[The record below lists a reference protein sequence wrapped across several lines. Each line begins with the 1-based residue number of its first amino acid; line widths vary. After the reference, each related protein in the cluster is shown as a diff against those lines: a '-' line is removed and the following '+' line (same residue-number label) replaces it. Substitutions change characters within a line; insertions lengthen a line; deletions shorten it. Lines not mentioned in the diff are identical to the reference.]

1 MYKNLALEPSIVL
14 HTRPFKE
21 TSLLVDLFTRNH
33 GKISVIAKGAQRPK
47 SKIGTIK
54 TPSCLFF
61 VSCTGRG
68 ELKTLTHCEIK
79 EYFFPIAEAFNS
91 VVYLNELLIKLLE
104 KEDPHPEIFDHY
116 LIVCGSLKSN
126 KKEKLEKNLRSFELT
141 LLKEIGYGLNLNFE
155 GNSDIEIKEDTSYKF
170 VPSVGFLPQTKS
182 ESNKNNF
189 SGRDI
194 LNLST
199 GNFSSPDTLLASK
212 QIMRQA
218 IDFHLGNK
226 TLKIREYLSQG

>member
-1 MYKNLALEPSIVL
+1 M
-14 HTRPFKE
+14 
-21 TSLLVDLFTRNH
+21 RNH
-33 GKISVIAKGAQRPK
+33 GKISVIAKGAKRPK
-47 SKIGTIK
+47 SKIGIIK

-68 ELKTLTHCEIK
+68 ELKILTHCEIK

-104 KEDPHPEIFDHY
+104 KEDAHPEIFDHY
-116 LIVCGSLKSN
+116 LIVCGSLKSKN
-126 KKEKLEKNLRSFELT
+126 KENLEKNLRSFELT

-170 VPSVGFLPQTKS
+170 VPSVGFLPLTKS
-182 ESNKNNF
+182 ESNKHNF

>member
-1 MYKNLALEPSIVL
+1 ML

-33 GKISVIAKGAQRPK
+33 GKISVIAKGAKRPK
-47 SKIGTIK
+47 SKIGIIK

-79 EYFFPIAEAFNS
+79 EYFFPITEAFNS

-104 KEDPHPEIFDHY
+104 KEDAHPEIFDHY
-116 LIVCGSLKSN
+116 LIVCGSLKSKN
-126 KKEKLEKNLRSFELT
+126 KEKLEKNLRSFELT

-182 ESNKNNF
+182 EPNKNNF

>member
-1 MYKNLALEPSIVL
+1 ML

-47 SKIGTIK
+47 SRIGSIK

-61 VSCTGRG
+61 ISCTGRG
-68 ELKTLTHCEIK
+68 ELKTLTHCEVK

-104 KEDPHPEIFDHY
+104 KEDAHPEIFDHY
-116 LIVCGSLKSN
+116 LIVCGSLKS
-126 KKEKLEKNLRSFELT
+126 KSKENLEKNLRSFELT

-182 ESNKNNF
+182 KSNKNNF

>member
-1 MYKNLALEPSIVL
+1 ML

-33 GKISVIAKGAQRPK
+33 GKISVIAKGAKRPK
-47 SKIGTIK
+47 SKIGIIK

-79 EYFFPIAEAFNS
+79 EHFFPIAEAFNS

-104 KEDPHPEIFDHY
+104 KEDAHPEIFDHY
-116 LIVCGSLKSN
+116 LIVCGSLKRKN
-126 KKEKLEKNLRSFELT
+126 KEKLEKNLRSFELT

-182 ESNKNNF
+182 EPNKNNF

>member
-1 MYKNLALEPSIVL
+1 ML

-33 GKISVIAKGAQRPK
+33 GRISVIAKGAQRPK
-47 SKIGTIK
+47 SKIGIIK

-61 VSCTGRG
+61 ISCIGRG

-79 EYFFPIAEAFNS
+79 EYFFPIAESFNS

>member
-33 GKISVIAKGAQRPK
+33 GKISVIAKGAKRPK
-47 SKIGTIK
+47 SKIGIIK

-68 ELKTLTHCEIK
+68 ELKILTHCEIK

-104 KEDPHPEIFDHY
+104 KEDAHPEIFDHY
-116 LIVCGSLKSN
+116 LIVCGSLKSKN
-126 KKEKLEKNLRSFELT
+126 KEKLEKNLRSFELT

-155 GNSDIEIKEDTSYKF
+155 GNSDIEIKEDSSYKF

-194 LNLST
+194 LNLSN
-199 GNFSSPDTLLASK
+199 GNFSSSDTLLASK

>member
-1 MYKNLALEPSIVL
+1 ML

-33 GKISVIAKGAQRPK
+33 GKISVIAKGAKRPK
-47 SKIGTIK
+47 SKIGIIK

-61 VSCTGRG
+61 ISCIGRG
-68 ELKTLTHCEIK
+68 QLKTLTHCEIK

-116 LIVCGSLKSN
+116 LIVCGSLKSKN
-126 KKEKLEKNLRSFELT
+126 KEKLEKNLRSFELT

-226 TLKIREYLSQG
+226 TLKIREYLSNKGARS

>member
-1 MYKNLALEPSIVL
+1 ML

-170 VPSVGFLPQTKS
+170 VPAVGFLPQSNS

>member
-1 MYKNLALEPSIVL
+1 ML

-33 GKISVIAKGAQRPK
+33 GKISVIAKGAKRPK
-47 SKIGTIK
+47 SKIGIIK

-68 ELKTLTHCEIK
+68 ELKILTHCEIK

-104 KEDPHPEIFDHY
+104 KEDAHPEIFDHY
-116 LIVCGSLKSN
+116 LIVCGSLKSKN
-126 KKEKLEKNLRSFELT
+126 KEKLEKNLRSFELT